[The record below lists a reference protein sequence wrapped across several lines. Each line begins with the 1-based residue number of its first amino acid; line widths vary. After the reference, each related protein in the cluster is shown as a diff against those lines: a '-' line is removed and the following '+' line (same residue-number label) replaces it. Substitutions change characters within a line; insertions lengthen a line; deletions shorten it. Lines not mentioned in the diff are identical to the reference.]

1 MVNLMTSSLSI
12 LTWLKN
18 HKRLAIELFLALL
31 TASSLFYG
39 TTVHNRNKVLSQ
51 RLEIANNNIEAYQE
65 LVNNSG
71 QASGVLKVDVASLKD
86 SKDSMLVKLDSIRRK
101 NKIKAKDV
109 TFAATQNQSVLVTK
123 GKGVQGDLL
132 QILKDTIYNDSLQ
145 YNEQTKVYYNIGK
158 DTVDIT
164 IDLKNTQYLYT
175 YKTREYKNKK
185 NFFQRLFTFDW
196 KKVDKYKYTIEN
208 SNPLVQEGDIRIV
221 EQE

>member
-1 MVNLMTSSLSI
+1 MTLSLS
-12 LTWLKN
+12 LLRWLKN
-18 HKRLAIELFLALL
+18 HKRLAVELFLAVL

-71 QASGVLKVDVASLKD
+71 QASGVLKVDIASLKD
-86 SKDSMLVKLDSIRRK
+86 SKDDALVKLDSVRNK

>member
-1 MVNLMTSSLSI
+1 MVKLMTLSLS
-12 LTWLKN
+12 LLRWLKN
-18 HKRLAIELFLALL
+18 HKRLAVELFLAVL

-71 QASGVLKVDVASLKD
+71 QASGVLKVDIASLKD
-86 SKDSMLVKLDSIRRK
+86 SKDDALVKLDSVRNK